1 MGGGGGMGTGRIRGG
16 GGRGEEEE
24 EGGAHLQTPS
34 GTRRGHGDPAIF
46 LFSFFFLRVGGS
58 YSLACRCWCCGV
70 DEGGRG
76 A

>member
-46 LFSFFFLRVGGS
+46 LFSFCG
-58 YSLACRCWCCGV
+58 LA
-70 DEGGRG
+70 G
-76 A
+76 AIPWLAAVE